1 MLVNWGDW
9 STISDIWV
17 TTAPDMPANTAV
29 FENWNRLFIKRV
41 LAVAGTTYPPS
52 RNVAWIHNHAY
63 RQDGGWV
70 HLSEFRFSDDGY
82 CSLANIV
89 NFAPFA
95 CIPYGPYLDGEL
107 LCGVPTPGEILPA
120 NATFGEPSQ
129 NCTWESCSC

>member
-17 TTAPDMPANTAV
+17 TTAPDMPPNTAV

-107 LCGVPTPGEILPA
+107 LCGVPTPGEHDRL
-120 NATFGEPSQ
+120 
-129 NCTWESCSC
+129 